1 MHPQNRT
8 ICDKLQT
15 PPNLR
20 RGEVLPLPA
29 VRCCKFDRTNA
40 NTHAP
45 VGADDPVRPAVGT
58 SVFLKPIGKFAIA
71 QRADRGV
78 RPYREFYDFADRMC
92 EFAIASCAGGVEP
105 LPYGVSGNVTFFTIC
120 RGKPRKCRTG
130 GQRRPPIQDLLR
142 CRRRCLQFCNCI
154 LPGRCGHR
162 PLRGFCVAAI
172 RRTNLPVHS
181 AHKNQQPVFWR
192 AADLSATY
200 FAYSTA
206 LVSRMTLTLI

>member
-92 EFAIASCAGGVEP
+92 GFAIASCAGGVEP

-120 RGKPRKCRTG
+120 RGKPANAARADRGVRPYRTFYVVAEGVCNFAIAFCRVDVGIDPYGDFALPPSVVQICRYILRTKTRSPSFG
-130 GQRRPPIQDLLR
+130 GLLNY
-142 CRRRCLQFCNCI
+142 LQLI
-154 LPGRCGHR
+154 SRIR
-162 PLRGFCVAAI
+162 PLWSRG
-172 RRTNLPVHS
+172 
-181 AHKNQQPVFWR
+181 
-192 AADLSATY
+192 
-200 FAYSTA
+200 
-206 LVSRMTLTLI
+206 